1 MGYFSTVGQRM
12 SRMIRMRSFGSALE
26 ERSTGR
32 GIPRSLRSVLL
43 LCVLFWAMPARSQE
57 LLGPAPTGVSNL
69 RHRTLVADR
78 DTLVLDS
85 LSIAPGSFSLYRSGA
100 LVDASQYGIDPFR
113 ALFVWHGAKSST
125 DTLIAHYRAMP
136 LSFTTPRM
144 HKDERAMLSA
154 ASGQADPFRYIP
166 PKGGDDPMGVDG
178 LTRSGSISRG
188 ILFGNN
194 QDLAVNS
201 TLNLELGGRLSD
213 NINVLASVT
222 DNNIP
227 IQSGGNTLELQD
239 FDQTFIKLFGNEKLE
254 AGAGGWEL
262 IAGDF
267 VLQRPKSHF
276 LTYLKK
282 SKGITGTTTY
292 RLGEKLRNETS
303 ASAAIS
309 KGKFARNVIQGL
321 EGIQGPYRL
330 KGDEG
335 EAYIVVLSGTERVYV
350 DGMLQIRGQEN
361 DYVIDYNTAE
371 LTFTSNRPI
380 TKDRRINVEFQYS
393 DRNYTRSL
401 VRLGHEAV
409 MGNTTIRLNA
419 YSEQDHRNQPLQQ
432 TLSDEEKEVLALA
445 GDNPLA
451 AVVPGVDSVAF
462 SADLVLYMRID
473 SLGYD
478 PVFVYSTNADTADWQ
493 LSFSNVG
500 TGKGDYVQSDF
511 TPNGRV
517 FKWVAP
523 DTVNNVIVH
532 KGDHLP
538 LKALVAPKTKQLVT
552 LGVEQRFATASK
564 ATAEIAFSNYDQN
577 TFSDVGDDNDQGL
590 AVMVGAEHS
599 IPLGAS
605 DTTLSVVVGLNAEA
619 LAREFSVVERYR
631 PAEFERNWNASTIS
645 LDGDQ
650 LLAGANA
657 GMQGKE
663 LGEWRYGFSTF
674 EVRDRFKGVKHDLLA
689 DLHPGR
695 WRFKGAGSWMSTT
708 VPTRSDFI
716 RHKAQLARHMKWIT
730 VGVRDE
736 HEDNRYR
743 AIGTDSLA
751 FGSYRFFDMEAFVQ
765 NGDSSKVKWRLG
777 AGQRTDDA
785 LRNGELKRSTEA
797 TTYSAALDLSN
808 NPRNRLQTSVNYRQ
822 LRIVDSLLTSQ
833 KPEDTWL
840 ARLDHDLSLWRGAL
854 STDVFYEFGSGL
866 EQKRS
871 FIYVEVPAG
880 QGIYVWI
887 DYNGDGIKDLNEFET
902 ASFGYEANYIRVYT
916 QTNEFIR
923 TYSSQLSASVDLRP
937 ATVWVDK
944 DGFRGFLARISDLAS
959 LRADRKTAD
968 DDLGRALDPFTTDP
982 TDTSLLS
989 YSSSFRNTLF
999 FNRTSRAWGIDHT
1012 WQSDRN
1018 RILLVSGYEGRS
1030 NQLQQLRIR
1039 VNASRTW
1046 TLEVESEAGR
1056 TATSSDLPGGRNFSV
1071 FKQGIKPRIT
1081 WQPNTQFRAALAYKR
1096 TEKHNAIEFGDERAL
1111 LQDLGV
1117 EIKWNTAGKGSLQ
1130 GNFNLVE
1137 IAYDGTIDSSLGN
1150 EMLSGLKP
1158 GTNMTWAV
1166 TVQRKLS
1173 SHLQVDLTY
1182 NGRKSEDVKTIHV
1195 GGAQV
1200 RAFF

>member
-12 SRMIRMRSFGSALE
+12 SRMIGPAGIGMKHMRPCGLVRAV
-26 ERSTGR
+26 
-32 GIPRSLRSVLL
+32 LRSATLL
-43 LCVLFWAMPARSQE
+43 FAVAITI
-57 LLGPAPTGVSNL
+57 GVTGQDLSNQ
-69 RHRTLVADR
+69 RVKVLVADR
-78 DTLVLDS
+78 DTLVVDS
-85 LSIAPGSFSLYRSGA
+85 LSIAPGTFTLERSGLPVDAASYRIDPYRSEVYWLG
-100 LVDASQYGIDPFR
+100 P
-113 ALFVWHGAKSST
+113 KSGT
-125 DTLIAHYRAMP
+125 DTLVAHYRALP
-136 LSFTTPRM
+136 LSFSAPHM
-144 HKDERAMLSA
+144 HKDEQSMLSA
-154 ASGQADPFRYIP
+154 ASDRDDPFRYVP
-166 PKGGDDPMGVDG
+166 PKGNDDPMGVQG

-227 IQSGGNTLELQD
+227 IQAGGNTLELQD

-267 VLQRPKSHF
+267 VLQRPKAHF

-292 RLGEKLRNETS
+292 TLGKTTRNETS
-303 ASAAIS
+303 LSAAIS

-330 KGDEG
+330 RGDEG
-335 EAYIVVLSGTERVYV
+335 EAFIVVLSGTERVYV
-350 DGMLQIRGQEN
+350 DGVLLTRGQEN

-371 LTFTSNRPI
+371 ITFTANRPI
-380 TKDRRINVEFQYS
+380 TKDRRINAEFQYS

-401 VRLGHEAV
+401 VRLGQELV
-409 MGNTTIRLNA
+409 MGNTTVRLNA

-432 TLSDEEKEVLALA
+432 TLSDSDKVVLSLA
-445 GDNPLA
+445 GDDPSA

-462 SADLVLYMRID
+462 SADLVLYDRID

-478 PVFVYSTNADTADWQ
+478 PVFVYRSDSANWQ
-493 LSFSNVG
+493 LSFTNVG
-500 TGKGDYVQSDF
+500 TGKGDYIQSDF

-523 DTVNNVIVH
+523 DTVDNLIVH

-538 LKALVAPKTKQLVT
+538 LKALVAPKSKQLIS
-552 LGVEQRFATASK
+552 LGVEQRFAQTSK

-577 TFSDVGDDNDQGL
+577 SFSSIGDGNDQGI
-590 AVMVGAEHS
+590 AAMVGAEHI
-599 IPLGAS
+599 IPLGLG
-605 DTTLSVVVGLNAEA
+605 DTTLGVVIGLNAEA
-619 LAREFSVVERYR
+619 LAREFSLVERYR
-631 PAEFERNWNASTIS
+631 PAEFERNWNASTVP

-650 LLAGANA
+650 LLAGLNA
-657 GMQGKE
+657 GMTGKE
-663 LGEWRYGFSTF
+663 LGEWRYGISTLQVRELF
-674 EVRDRFKGVKHDLLA
+674 EGLKHDLVA

-695 WRFKGAGSWMSTT
+695 WRFKGTGSWLTTST
-708 VPTRSDFI
+708 PARSDFI
-716 RHKAQLARHMKWIT
+716 RHKAELARHMKWIT

-736 HEDNRYR
+736 HEDNRFR
-743 AIGTDSLA
+743 RTGSDSLA
-751 FGSYRFFDMEAFVQ
+751 VGSYRFFEVEAFLQ
-765 NGDSSKVKWRLG
+765 NGDSSRVKWRLG
-777 AGQRTDDA
+777 AGQRADDA

-797 TTYSAALDLSN
+797 TTYSAALDLSSN
-808 NPRNRLQTSVNYRQ
+808 TRNRLQASVNYRQ
-822 LRIVDSLLTSQ
+822 LHIVDSLLSFQ

-840 ARLDHDLSLWRGAL
+840 ARLDHDLTALRGAIT
-854 STDVFYEFGSGL
+854 TDVFYELGSGL

-871 FIYVEVPAG
+871 FLYVEVPAG

-916 QTNEFIR
+916 QTNEFVR
-923 TYSSQLSASVDLRP
+923 TFSSQLSASIDLRP

-944 DGFRGFLARISDLAS
+944 DGLRGFLARFSDLAS

-968 DDLGRALDPFTTDP
+968 DDIVQALDPFTTDP
-982 TDTSLLS
+982 TDTALLAYASSL
-989 YSSSFRNTLF
+989 RNTLF
-999 FNRTSRAWGIDHT
+999 FNRTSRSWGIDHT
-1012 WQSDRN
+1012 VQSDRN
-1018 RILLVSGYEGRS
+1018 RTLLVSGYEGRS
-1030 NQLQQLRIR
+1030 NELQQLRIR

-1046 TLEVESEAGR
+1046 TLEVESEVGS
-1056 TATSSDLPGGRNFSV
+1056 TATSSDVIGGRNFSV
-1071 FKQGIKPRIT
+1071 FRQGIKPRIT
-1081 WQPNTQFRAALAYKR
+1081 WQPGTQFRAALAYKH
-1096 TEKHNAIEFGDERAL
+1096 TDKHNAIEFGDERAL
-1111 LQDLGV
+1111 LQDLGL
-1117 EIKWNTAGKGSLQ
+1117 EIKWNTAGKGSVQ
-1130 GNFNLVE
+1130 ANGNLVE
-1137 IAYDGTIDSSLGN
+1137 IDYDGLVDSSLGN

-1158 GTNMTWAV
+1158 GTNITWSV

-1173 SHLQVDLTY
+1173 SNLQVDLTY
-1182 NGRKSEDVKTIHV
+1182 NGRQSEGVKTIHV

>member
-1 MGYFSTVGQRM
+1 M
-12 SRMIRMRSFGSALE
+12 
-26 ERSTGR
+26 
-32 GIPRSLRSVLL
+32 
-43 LCVLFWAMPARSQE
+43 
-57 LLGPAPTGVSNL
+57 
-69 RHRTLVADR
+69 DR
-78 DTLVLDS
+78 DTVVVDS
-85 LSIAPGSFSLYRSGA
+85 VSIAPGTFTLERAGSP
-100 LVDASQYGIDPFR
+100 VDASSYRLDPYR
-113 ALFVWHGAKSST
+113 GEVYWLGPKNGN
-125 DTLIAHYRAMP
+125 DTLVARYRSLP
-136 LSFTTPRM
+136 LSFTAPRM
-144 HKDERAMLSA
+144 QKDEQRILSA
-154 ASGQADPFRYIP
+154 SGDRDDPFRYVP
-166 PKGGDDPMGVDG
+166 PKGNEDPMGVQG

-227 IQSGGNTLELQD
+227 IQAGGNTLELQD

-267 VLQRPKSHF
+267 VLQRPKAHF

-292 RLGEKLRNETS
+292 GLGKKIRNETS

-330 KGDEG
+330 RGDEG
-335 EAYIVVLSGTERVYV
+335 EAFIVVLSGTERVYV
-350 DGMLQIRGQEN
+350 DGVLLTRGQEN

-371 LTFTSNRPI
+371 LTFTANRPI

-401 VRLGHEAV
+401 VRFGQEAV
-409 MGNTTIRLNA
+409 IGNTTIRLNA
-419 YSEQDHRNQPLQQ
+419 YTEQDHRNQPLQQ
-432 TLSDEEKEVLALA
+432 TLSDSDKVVLAEA
-445 GDNPLA
+445 GDDPAA
-451 AVVPGVDSVAF
+451 AVVPGADSVAF
-462 SADLVLYMRID
+462 SADLVLYDRID

-478 PVFVYSTNADTADWQ
+478 PVFVYSPDSANWQ

-523 DTVNNVIVH
+523 DTVGNVIVH

-538 LKALVAPKTKQLVT
+538 LKALVAPKSKQLIS
-552 LGVEQRFATASK
+552 LGVEERFAKTSK

-577 TFSDVGDDNDQGL
+577 TFSSVGDGNDQGL
-590 AVMVGAEHS
+590 AAMVGAEHN
-599 IPLGAS
+599 IPLGLRDS
-605 DTTLSVVVGLNAEA
+605 TLNVVIGLNAEA
-619 LAREFSVVERYR
+619 LAREFSIVDRYR
-631 PAEFERNWNASTIS
+631 PAEFERNWNASVIP

-650 LLAGANA
+650 LLAGANV
-657 GMQGKE
+657 GMSGKK
-663 LGEWRYGFSTF
+663 LGEWRYGISTF
-674 EVRDRFKGVKHDLLA
+674 QVRDRFDGVKHDLVT

-695 WRFKGAGSWMSTT
+695 WRLKGAGSWLTT
-708 VPTRSDFI
+708 SAPARSDFI
-716 RHKAQLARHMKWIT
+716 RHKAELARHMKWIT
-730 VGVRDE
+730 VGVKDE
-736 HEDNRYR
+736 HEDNRFHKT
-743 AIGTDSLA
+743 GSDTLA
-751 FGSYRFFDMEAFVQ
+751 VGSYRFFDLEAFVQ
-765 NGDSSKVKWRLG
+765 NGDSAKVKWRLS
-777 AGQRTDDA
+777 AGQRADAA

-797 TTYSAALDLSN
+797 TTYSAALDLSR
-808 NPRNRLQTSVNYRQ
+808 NPRNHLQASVNYRQ
-822 LRIVDSLLTSQ
+822 LRIVDSLLTFQ

-840 ARLDHDLSLWRGAL
+840 ARLDHDLTALRGAVT
-854 STDVFYEFGSGL
+854 TDVFYELGSGL
-866 EQKRS
+866 EQRRS
-871 FIYVEVPAG
+871 FVYVEVPAG

-887 DYNGDGIKDLNEFET
+887 DYNADGIKDLNEFET

-916 QTNEFIR
+916 QTNEFVR
-923 TYSSQLSASVDLRP
+923 TFSSQLSASVDLRP

-944 DGFRGFLARISDLAS
+944 DGARGFIARFSDLAS

-968 DDLGRALDPFTTDP
+968 NDIAKALDPFTTDP
-982 TDTSLLS
+982 TDTSLLA
-989 YSSSFRNTLF
+989 YASSLRNTLF

-1018 RILLVSGYEGRS
+1018 RSLLVSGYEGRS
-1030 NQLQQLRIR
+1030 NELQQLRIR
-1039 VNASRTW
+1039 VNAARSW
-1046 TLEVESEAGR
+1046 TVEVESETGR
-1056 TATSSDLPGGRNFSV
+1056 AATGSDVIGGRNFNVFRQSV
-1071 FKQGIKPRIT
+1071 KPRIT
-1081 WQPNTQFRAALAYKR
+1081 WQPGTQFRAALAYKR
-1096 TEKHNAIEFGDERAL
+1096 TEKDNALEYGDEHAL
-1111 LQDLGV
+1111 LQDLGL
-1117 EIKWNTAGKGSLQ
+1117 EIKWNTAGKGSVQ
-1130 GNFNLVE
+1130 ANGNLVE
-1137 IAYDGTIDSSLGN
+1137 IDYDGTVDSSLGN

-1158 GTNMTWAV
+1158 GTNITWAV

-1173 SHLQVDLTY
+1173 NNLQVDLTY
-1182 NGRKSEDVKTIHV
+1182 NGRQSEGVKTIHV

>member
-1 MGYFSTVGQRM
+1 MHSWVSQ
-12 SRMIRMRSFGSALE
+12 
-26 ERSTGR
+26 
-32 GIPRSLRSVLL
+32 SLQLL
-43 LCVLFWAMPARSQE
+43 LILGTGNACLSQDLGNQRSKVLVM
-57 LLGPAPTGVSNL
+57 
-69 RHRTLVADR
+69 DR

-85 LSIAPGSFSLYRSGA
+85 LSIAPGTFTLQIAGEPVDAALYR
-100 LVDASQYGIDPFR
+100 IDPYKSLVFW
-113 ALFVWHGAKSST
+113 FGPKSSN
-125 DTLIAHYRAMP
+125 DTLVARYRVLP
-136 LSFTTPRM
+136 LSFTAPRM
-144 HKDERAMLSA
+144 HKDEQRMLSV
-154 ASGQADPFRYIP
+154 SGDRNDPFRYIP
-166 PKGGDDPMGVDG
+166 PKGDADPMGVQG

-201 TLNLELGGRLSD
+201 TLNLELGGKLSD

-227 IQSGGNTLELQD
+227 IQAGGNTLELQD

-254 AGAGGWEL
+254 AGTGGWEL

-267 VLQRPKSHF
+267 VLQRPKAHF

-282 SKGITGTTTY
+282 TKGITGTTTY
-292 RLGEKLRNETS
+292 TIGDNVRNGTS

-330 KGDEG
+330 RGDEG
-335 EAYIVVLSGTERVYV
+335 EAFVVVLSGTERVSV
-350 DGMLQIRGQEN
+350 DGVLQTRGQEN

-371 LTFTSNRPI
+371 LTFTAKRPI

-401 VRLGHEAV
+401 VRLGQDAV
-409 MGNTTIRLNA
+409 IGNTTIRLNA

-432 TLSDEEKEVLALA
+432 TLSDSDKVVLALA
-445 GDNPLA
+445 GDDPLA
-451 AVVPGVDSVAF
+451 AVVPGTDSVAF
-462 SADLVLYMRID
+462 SADLVLYERID

-478 PVFVYSTNADTADWQ
+478 PVFVYSTDSANWQ

-500 TGKGDYVQSDF
+500 SGKGDYVQSDF

-523 DTVNNVIVH
+523 DTVNNVIVR

-538 LKALVAPKTKQLVT
+538 LKALIAPKTKQLLS
-552 LGVEQRFATASK
+552 LGVEQRFAQTSK
-564 ATAEIAFSNYDQN
+564 AMAEVAFSNYDQN
-577 TFSDVGDDNDQGL
+577 TFSSLDGGNDQGI
-590 AVMVGAEHS
+590 AAMVGAEHS
-599 IPLGAS
+599 IPLGLRDS
-605 DTTLSVVVGLNAEA
+605 TLNVVIGLNAEA
-619 LAREFSVVERYR
+619 LAREFSLVERYR
-631 PAEFERNWNASTIS
+631 PAEFERNWNAGAIP

-657 GMQGKE
+657 GMSGRE
-663 LGEWRYGFSTF
+663 LGEWRYGISTLQVRERF
-674 EVRDRFKGVKHDLLA
+674 EGVKHDLIA

-695 WRFKGAGSWMSTT
+695 WRFKGAGSWLSTST
-708 VPTRSDFI
+708 PTRSDFI

-736 HEDNRYR
+736 HEDNRFR
-743 AIGTDSLA
+743 KFASDSLA
-751 FGSYRFFDMEAFVQ
+751 VGSYRFFDLEAFVQ
-765 NGDSSKVKWRLG
+765 NGDSAKLKWRLS
-777 AGQRTDDA
+777 AGQRADDA
-785 LRNGELKRSTEA
+785 LRNGDLKRSTEA
-797 TTYSAALDLSN
+797 TTYTANLDLSRST
-808 NPRNRLQTSVNYRQ
+808 RNRLQASVNYRQ
-822 LRIVDSLLTSQ
+822 LRIVDSLLSFQ

-840 ARLDHDLSLWRGAL
+840 ARVDHDLTALRGAL
-854 STDVFYEFGSGL
+854 TTDLFYELGSGL

-871 FIYVEVPAG
+871 FLYVEVPAG

-916 QTNEFIR
+916 QTNEFVR
-923 TYSSQLSASVDLRP
+923 TFSSQLSASIDLRP

-944 DGFRGFLARISDLAS
+944 DGLRGFLARFSNLAS

-968 DDLGRALDPFTTDP
+968 DDIAKALDPFTTDP
-982 TDTSLLS
+982 TDTALLAYASSL
-989 YSSSFRNTLF
+989 RNTLF

-1018 RILLVSGYEGRS
+1018 RTLLVTGYEGRS
-1030 NQLQQLRIR
+1030 NELQQLRIR
-1039 VNASRTW
+1039 INAARSW
-1046 TLEVESEAGR
+1046 TVEVESEAGR
-1056 TATSSDLPGGRNFSV
+1056 SATSSDVMGGRNFNVFRQSV
-1071 FKQGIKPRIT
+1071 KPRII
-1081 WQPNTQFRAALAYKR
+1081 WQPGTQFRAALAYKR
-1096 TEKHNAIEFGDERAL
+1096 TEKDNAMEYGNEHAL
-1111 LQDLGV
+1111 LQDLGL
-1117 EIKWNTAGKGSLQ
+1117 EIKWNTAGKGSVQ
-1130 GNFNLVE
+1130 ANGNLVE
-1137 IAYDGTIDSSLGN
+1137 IAYDGPVNSSLGN

-1158 GTNMTWAV
+1158 GTNITWAV

-1173 SHLQVDLTY
+1173 DNLQVDLTY